1 MDLKY
6 IVGVLRMRTS
16 KSIALFLLLISVLSA
31 SVVAQPRA
39 KKEIPLTRI
48 LFVFDCSLSMIG
60 RWESATKMDVSKKIL
75 MQTMDSL
82 QKLDNLEVALRMYGH
97 QSPLQPQ
104 RDCKDSKLEVPFSKN
119 NFGLIKA
126 KIKAAQPKGTTPIAY
141 SLEQSGADFPECNN
155 CRNII
160 ILITDGE
167 EECDGDPCAVSAAL
181 QSKGI
186 VLKPFVIGIGL
197 DDNFAKTF
205 ECIGKYFDASN
216 EKSFQ
221 YAMGIIISQALNST
235 TAQVNLLDI
244 SGKPTETNVNM
255 TFYDMHTGSM
265 KYNYIHTINN
275 KGNPDTLP
283 LDPLPTYRMVVHTTP
298 IVSKDSIEL
307 TPGKHTI
314 IAIDA
319 PQGFLNLKTNGIND
333 FKSLQFIVRKKGEMN
348 TLVVQDAAKTEK
360 YLVGKYDL
368 EILTLPRL
376 LINDVDISQSKTTS
390 VQIPQPGIAN
400 ILTNGA
406 GYGSIYVE
414 EKNKLKWIYNLPE
427 NSTRE
432 SLILLPGSYRLVYRP
447 KSAKESIYT
456 IERQFKIESGS
467 SSSIK
472 TF

>member
-1 MDLKY
+1 MKTKF
-6 IVGVLRMRTS
+6 IFSFVLL
-16 KSIALFLLLISVLSA
+16 ALLNLTFQFKGM
-31 SVVAQPRA
+31 AQAHP

-48 LFVFDCSLSMIG
+48 LFVFDCSLSMVG
-60 RWESATKMDVSKKIL
+60 KWESATKMDVSKKIL
-75 MQTMDSL
+75 LQTMDSL
-82 QKLDNLEVALRMYGH
+82 AKLDNLEVALRMYGH

-104 RDCKDSKLEVPFSKN
+104 RDCKDTKLEVPFAKN
-119 NFGLIKA
+119 NFGMIKA

-141 SLEQSGADFPECNN
+141 SLEQSGADFPSCSD

-167 EECDGDPCAVSAAL
+167 EECEGDPCAVSAAL

-205 ECIGKYFDASN
+205 ECIGKYFDATN

-221 YAMGIIISQALNST
+221 YAMGVIISQALNST

-244 SGKPTETNVNM
+244 NAKPTETNVNM
-255 TFYDMHTGSM
+255 SFYDMHTGQL
-265 KYNYIHTINN
+265 KYNYIHTFNN

-283 LDPLPTYRMVVHTTP
+283 LDPLPTYRMIVHTIP
-298 IVSKDSIEL
+298 PVEKDSIEL
-307 TPGKHTI
+307 IPGKHTI
-314 IAIDA
+314 IAVDA
-319 PQGFLNLKTNGIND
+319 PQGYLNLKTTGISD
-333 FKSLQFIVRKKGEMN
+333 YKFLQFIVRKKDEMN
-348 TLVVQDAAKTEK
+348 TLTVQDADKTEK
-360 YLVGKYDL
+360 YIVGKYDL
-368 EILTLPRL
+368 EILTLPRM

-400 ILTNGA
+400 ILTNGS
-406 GYGSIYVE
+406 GYGSLYVE
-414 EKNKLKWIYNLPE
+414 EKNKLKWIYNIPE

-432 SLILLPGSYRLVYRP
+432 SLVLLPGSYRLVYRP

-456 IERQFKIESGS
+456 IEREFKIESGS
-467 SSSIK
+467 SASVK
-472 TF
+472 AF

>member
-1 MDLKY
+1 MQSRHFKFWA
-6 IVGVLRMRTS
+6 I
-16 KSIALFLLLISVLSA
+16 LLLNLILLNA
-31 SVVAQPRA
+31 AFPQARP

-60 RWESATKMDVSKKIL
+60 KWESGTKMDVSKKIL
-75 MQTMDSL
+75 LQTMDSL

-104 RDCKDSKLEVPFSKN
+104 RDCKDTKLEVPFSKN
-119 NFGLIKA
+119 NFAQIKN
-126 KIKAAQPKGTTPIAY
+126 KIKLAQPKGTTPIAY
-141 SLEQSGADFPECNN
+141 SLEQSGADFPTCAD

-167 EECDGDPCAVSAAL
+167 EECEGDPCAVSAAL

-205 ECIGKYFDASN
+205 ECIGKYFDATN

-255 TFYDMHTGSM
+255 TFYDMHTGQM
-265 KYNYIHTINN
+265 KNNFIHTINN

-283 LDPLPTYRMVVHTTP
+283 LDPLPTYKMIVHTIP
-298 IVSKDSIEL
+298 AIEKDSIEL

-314 IAIDA
+314 IALDA
-319 PQGFLNLKTNGIND
+319 AQGYLNIRTAGIND
-333 FKSLQFIVRKKGEMN
+333 YKALQFIVRKHGEMT
-348 TLVVQDAAKTEK
+348 TLTVQDAAKTEK

-376 LINDVDISQSKTTS
+376 LISDVDISQSKTTS

-400 ILTNGA
+400 ILMNGN
-406 GYGSIYVE
+406 GYGSLYVE
-414 EKNKLKWIYNLPE
+414 EKNKLKWVYNIPE
-427 NSTRE
+427 ASTRE
-432 SLILLPGSYRLVYRP
+432 TLVLLPGSYRLVYRP

-456 IERQFKIESGS
+456 IEREFKIESGS
-467 SSSIK
+467 SASVK
-472 TF
+472 AF

>member
-1 MDLKY
+1 MQIKK
-6 IVGVLRMRTS
+6 GPVLTLSLFCLLALMRLGSNAQTRAS
-16 KSIALFLLLISVLSA
+16 K
-31 SVVAQPRA
+31 
-39 KKEIPLTRI
+39 EMPLTRI
-48 LFVFDCSLSMIG
+48 LFVFDNSLSMVG

-75 MQTMDSL
+75 LQTMDSL
-82 QKLDNLEVALRMYGH
+82 QKMEHVEVALRMYGH

-104 RDCKDSKLEVPFSKN
+104 RNCKDTKLEVPFGKN
-119 NFGLIKA
+119 NYNQIRS
-126 KIKAAQPKGTTPIAY
+126 KIKQTQPKGTTPIAY
-141 SLEQSGADFPECNN
+141 SLEQCGADFPECDN

-167 EECDGDPCAVSAAL
+167 EECEGDPCAVSAAL

-186 VLKPFVIGIGL
+186 VLKPFVIGVGL

-205 ECIGKYFDASN
+205 ECVGKYFDASN

-255 TFYDMHTGSM
+255 TFYDMHTGLM
-265 KYNYIHTINN
+265 KYNYVHTINN

-283 LDPLPTYRMVVHTTP
+283 LDPLPTYKMVVHTIP
-298 IVSKDSIEL
+298 PVEKDSIEL
-307 TPGKHTI
+307 TPGKHSI
-314 IAIDA
+314 IALDA
-319 PQGFLNLKTNGIND
+319 AQGYLNLKTAGIND
-333 FKSLQFIVRKKGEMN
+333 YKNLQFIVRKKGEMK
-348 TLVVQDAAKTEK
+348 TLNVQDATKTEK

-376 LINDVDISQSKTTS
+376 LINEVDVSQSKTTS
-390 VQIPQPGIAN
+390 VQIPQPGIVN
-400 ILTNGA
+400 ILTNGS

-414 EKNKLKWIYNLPE
+414 EKNKLKWIYNIPE
-427 NSTRE
+427 NANRE
-432 SLILLPGSYRLVYRP
+432 TLVLLPGSYRLVYRP

-456 IERQFKIESGS
+456 LEREFKIESGS
-467 SSSIK
+467 SASVK

>member
-1 MDLKY
+1 MQIKK
-6 IVGVLRMRTS
+6 GPVLTLSLFCLLALMRLGSNAQTRAS
-16 KSIALFLLLISVLSA
+16 K
-31 SVVAQPRA
+31 
-39 KKEIPLTRI
+39 EMPLTRI
-48 LFVFDCSLSMIG
+48 LFVFDNSLSMVG

-75 MQTMDSL
+75 LQTMDSL
-82 QKLDNLEVALRMYGH
+82 QKMEHVEVALRMYGH

-104 RDCKDSKLEVPFSKN
+104 RNCKDTKLEVPFGKN
-119 NFGLIKA
+119 NYNQIRS
-126 KIKAAQPKGTTPIAY
+126 KIKQTQPKGTTPIAY
-141 SLEQSGADFPECNN
+141 SLEQCGADFPECDN

-167 EECDGDPCAVSAAL
+167 EECEGDPCAVSAAL

-186 VLKPFVIGIGL
+186 VLKPFVIGVGL

-205 ECIGKYFDASN
+205 ECVGKYFDASN

-221 YAMGIIISQALNST
+221 SAMGIIISQALNST

-255 TFYDMHTGSM
+255 TFYDMHTGLM
-265 KYNYIHTINN
+265 KYNYVHTINN

-283 LDPLPTYRMVVHTTP
+283 LDPLPTYKMVVHTIP
-298 IVSKDSIEL
+298 PVEKDSIEL
-307 TPGKHTI
+307 TPGKHSI
-314 IAIDA
+314 IALDA
-319 PQGFLNLKTNGIND
+319 AQGYLNLKTAGIND
-333 FKSLQFIVRKKGEMN
+333 YKNLQFIVRKKGEMK
-348 TLVVQDAAKTEK
+348 TLNVQDATKTEK

-376 LINDVDISQSKTTS
+376 LINEVDVSQSKTTS
-390 VQIPQPGIAN
+390 VQIPQPGIVN
-400 ILTNGA
+400 ILTNGS

-414 EKNKLKWIYNLPE
+414 EKNKLKWIYNIPE
-427 NSTRE
+427 NANRE
-432 SLILLPGSYRLVYRP
+432 TLVLLPGSYRLVYRP

-456 IERQFKIESGS
+456 LEREFKIESGS
-467 SSSIK
+467 SASVK